1 MSTRDTATEALP
13 EPPEFAPED
22 PPRGPLVWM
31 KENLFSTPVNS
42 VLTIVAVAVVVLF
55 LYGILGF
62 IFDDTRQWNSVATN
76 LRLYMTFAYPEEQY
90 LRVWVSLG
98 IVMTLMGFSIAF
110 WRGGGRVE
118 IRQIARNLMVAGGF
132 VALISVLAPV
142 AVSTRVWGLAAA
154 AALFFAG
161 YGTNKVLG
169 DRAKEITVPSLG
181 IVVTFMWLV
190 ILGLW
195 FLPIG
200 QYTFEAG
207 RDPENA
213 YEPGT
218 IALSTKLPLTIMA
231 GLLIVAYFI
240 GKWLRERVSE
250 RNGRLVLVFLWIL
263 SFPTILL
270 VVLRDPAW
278 DWERVVTVNLP
289 ITVGFIIIGGAIIG
303 FLSNPELRERGR
315 LISGALLII
324 ALGSWAFPMLIKVRL
339 LLLLLAVFALAAPTF
354 AGDKAARRRYLIVW
368 GGTVAIVMYFLTVA
382 ETASTLDIQAK
393 SFLGGLLLT
402 FVLAISG
409 IFISFPIGVLMAL
422 GRTSS
427 MPIFRLLSTI
437 YIEVVRGIPFITVL
451 IFADII
457 LELFLPEGLQLD
469 DVVQAIAATALF
481 SAAYLAENVRGGL
494 QSVQKGQYE
503 ASNALGM
510 TTLQTTTL
518 IVLPQALRA
527 VIPALVGQTIAI
539 FKDTSL
545 VAIIGLLDFLF
556 IASKVV
562 STQTAFLGARRENL
576 LFVAFGYWIF
586 TFTFSRASQRLERK
600 LGLGER

>member
-1 MSTRDTATEALP
+1 
-13 EPPEFAPED
+13 
-22 PPRGPLVWM
+22 
-31 KENLFSTPVNS
+31 
-42 VLTIVAVAVVVLF
+42 
-55 LYGILGF
+55 
-62 IFDDTRQWNSVATN
+62 
-76 LRLYMTFAYPEEQY
+76 
-90 LRVWVSLG
+90 
-98 IVMTLMGFSIAF
+98 
-110 WRGGGRVE
+110 
-118 IRQIARNLMVAGGF
+118 
-132 VALISVLAPV
+132 
-142 AVSTRVWGLAAA
+142 
-154 AALFFAG
+154 
-161 YGTNKVLG
+161 
-169 DRAKEITVPSLG
+169 
-181 IVVTFMWLV
+181 
-190 ILGLW
+190 
-195 FLPIG
+195 
-200 QYTFEAG
+200 
-207 RDPENA
+207 
-213 YEPGT
+213 
-218 IALSTKLPLTIMA
+218 MA
-231 GLLIVAYFI
+231 GLLVVSYFA

-270 VVLRDPAW
+270 VILRDPAW
-278 DWERVVTVNLP
+278 DWERMVTVNLP
-289 ITVGFIIIGGAIIG
+289 LTLGFIIVGGAIIG
-303 FLSNPELRERGR
+303 FLSNPDLRERGR

-339 LLLLLAVFALAAPTF
+339 LLLLLAVFALAAPSFT
-354 AGDKAARRRYLIVW
+354 GDKAARRRYLIIW
-368 GGTVAIVMYFLTVA
+368 GGTVAIVMYFLTAVD
-382 ETASTLDIQAK
+382 TASTLDIQAK

-402 FVLAISG
+402 FVLAIAG

-545 VAIIGLLDFLF
+545 VAIIGLFDFLF